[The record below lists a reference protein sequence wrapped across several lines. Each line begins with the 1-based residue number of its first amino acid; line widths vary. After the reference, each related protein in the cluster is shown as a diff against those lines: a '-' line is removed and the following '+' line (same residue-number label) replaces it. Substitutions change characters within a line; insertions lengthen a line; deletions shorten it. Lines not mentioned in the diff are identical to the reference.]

1 MIDIDNFKKYND
13 TMGHIKGDS
22 TLREVAGIMS
32 ANIRD
37 GDMIFRYGGEEFCI
51 LLPGVALEKAESIA
65 ERIRSQVEEAFLEH
79 KFPVTVSI
87 GISTSEKG
95 TRRPRELLEE
105 ADKALYR
112 AKILKNRVVRF

>member
-1 MIDIDNFKKYND
+1 
-13 TMGHIKGDS
+13 
-22 TLREVAGIMS
+22 
-32 ANIRD
+32 
-37 GDMIFRYGGEEFCI
+37 
-51 LLPGVALEKAESIA
+51 VALEKAESIA